1 MPSMQVQPTTFQGL
15 QRQGMARPPS
25 AARYAAAESVDYAQ
39 PGGWGSMP
47 GAGGGQAPG
56 SGSTPGQ
63 GQPRPPAPAPPP
75 PGYPPGYKGP
85 QVDQSHPGG
94 PPVTVPRPPQPAPP
108 PNNQP
113 PPYQQA
119 PNNPQQNGP
128 QPSMPNVQSMWERM
142 FSGAGFQGGPQ
153 SNYSPSGYQGPGT
166 LNAHHDAN
174 YQGPQVQGQ
183 GTFTAPQGGQQVD
196 QRTQQSVLQALGMPS
211 RYGAPEVGAAFDVL
225 NHRLTQQG
233 NADKQTIDADM
244 ASRGL
249 FSSTTAGGKLGD
261 LATNL
266 NQQRADFATNLAT
279 DQARNYESDR
289 AQAISQA
296 MGYGG
301 QQFGQG
307 LETFGAN
314 QNAGQQR
321 FLQEQ
326 AAGEF
331 GLSQNNQNFNQE
343 ATQHGINQQEGLNKF
358 NSGLDT
364 AQFRL
369 NQNNQNFNQGAQAN
383 QQTYNQRTGALVG
396 LQNFGQQGYQNQ
408 LDTSRFNSDQ
418 DYRNNQLLLQSL
430 GYL

>member
-1 MPSMQVQPTTFQGL
+1 MPSMQVQPSPSFQTM

-25 AARYAAAESVDYAQ
+25 TGPMTYS
-39 PGGWGSMP
+39 GWGATP
-47 GAGGGQAPG
+47 GQQPGQAPG
-56 SGSTPGQ
+56 SGTIPGQ
-63 GQPRPPAPAPPP
+63 QQPGQPRPPAPAPQ
-75 PGYPPGYKGP
+75 P
-85 QVDQSHPGG
+85 QQQPS
-94 PPVTVPRPPQPAPP
+94 PVPQPQQPPHPAAPP

-119 PNNPQQNGP
+119 PNNPQPNGP
-128 QPSMPNVQSMWERM
+128 QQSMPNLQSMWERM
-142 FSGAGFQGGPQ
+142 FSGAGFGGGPQ
-153 SNYSPSGYQGPGT
+153 STYKPGGYQGPGT
-166 LNAHHDAN
+166 LNAHQDAN
-174 YQGPQVQGQ
+174 YQAPQVQGQ
-183 GTFTAPQGGQQVD
+183 GNFTAPQGGQQVD

-233 NADKQTIDADM
+233 NVDRQNIDADM
-244 ASRGL
+244 ASRGIY
-249 FSSTTAGGKLGD
+249 SSTTAGGKLGD

-279 DQARNYESDR
+279 DQAKTFQGDR
-289 AQAISQA
+289 ASAISQA

-307 LETFGAN
+307 LSTFGAN

-331 GLSQNNQNFNQE
+331 GLNQNNQNFNQE

-364 AQFRL
+364 AQFGL
-369 NQNNQNFNQGAQAN
+369 NQNNQNFNQGQQAN
-383 QQTYNQRTGALVG
+383 QQTYNQRIGALAG

-418 DYRNNQLLLQSL
+418 DYRQNQLLLQSL